1 MFVLFCSFLFHRH
14 LIYPAETRRFTV
26 SVIEKERRERGRFEK
41 KRKSVN
47 ALFPNFNSTSR
58 DSLKH
63 CSPIINVSILEQ
75 YLGL

>member
-1 MFVLFCSFLFHRH
+1 MFVLFCSFL
-14 LIYPAETRRFTV
+14 LPETLNLSRWDTLFY
-26 SVIEKERRERGRFEK
+26 SKCHREREERE
-41 KRKSVN
+41 REVCVN